1 MDSSLAYQGFDAFA
15 FPSTY
20 EGFGMAALEAQRAGL
35 PCLLSDAITREVD
48 VTGAVRFLPID
59 DPSAWGLDAL
69 CALRAGDRVPVR
81 PERFSYY
88 DIDAAAQKLAALYIA
103 LDGERAGK

>member
-1 MDSSLAYQGFDAFA
+1 MPGQMDSSLAYQGFDAFA
-15 FPSTY
+15 FPRTY
-20 EGFGMAALEAQRAGL
+20 ERFGMAALEAQRAGL

-59 DPSAWGLDAL
+59 DPSA
-69 CALRAGDRVPVR
+69 GDRVPVR

>member
-1 MDSSLAYQGFDAFA
+1 MLDWSWLEKEGSHRHSESCGLLGLSEYMVMPGQMDSSLAYQGFDAFA

-59 DPSAWGLDAL
+59 DPSAGRTRYA
-69 CALRAGDRVPVR
+69 P
-81 PERFSYY
+81 
-88 DIDAAAQKLAALYIA
+88 
-103 LDGERAGK
+103 

>member
-1 MDSSLAYQGFDAFA
+1 MRL
-15 FPSTY
+15 
-20 EGFGMAALEAQRAGL
+20 EGRRQ
-35 PCLLSDAITREVD
+35 
-48 VTGAVRFLPID
+48 
-59 DPSAWGLDAL
+59 
-69 CALRAGDRVPVR
+69 VPVR